1 MFEIRKL
8 EVGINGKTHL
18 QGCILCGEK
27 CFLLV
32 SLLSFSCLLHFLPA
46 FSFYLLLFFASPH
59 CFSDSWFMIMFPF
72 FFFKKKPGHLCCWR
86 SVTVLPSAN
95 YMLSGGNIKI
105 RDSLSINGHL
115 SCNALVLSL
124 HSLPNQSQISEIE
137 MRNARFFPF
146 T

>member
-1 MFEIRKL
+1 MVKPIYKDAYY
-8 EVGINGKTHL
+8 V
-18 QGCILCGEK
+18 EK
-27 CFLLV
+27 SVSCLSLSFLFLAFFIFYLHSLSISCFSLHPPIVFLIPDSWLCFL
-32 SLLSFSCLLHFLPA
+32 
-46 FSFYLLLFFASPH
+46 
-59 CFSDSWFMIMFPF
+59 
-72 FFFKKKPGHLCCWR
+72 FFFKKKPWHLCCWR